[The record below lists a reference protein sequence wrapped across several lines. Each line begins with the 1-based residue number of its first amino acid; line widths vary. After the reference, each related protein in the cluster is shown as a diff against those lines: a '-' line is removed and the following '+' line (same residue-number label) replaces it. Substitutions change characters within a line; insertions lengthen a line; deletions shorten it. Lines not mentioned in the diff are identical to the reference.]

1 MKKVRFG
8 VIGIGNMGTSHSEK
22 LDRGIVPEIELTA
35 VCDLKEDRCQWAREH
50 LSSSVQV
57 YQDPEEMMTK
67 APLDAVIVATPHYDH
82 PRLVMDAFR
91 HGLHAIT
98 EKPAGVYTAAVREM
112 NEAAKKSGKLFGIM
126 YNQRTNPVYA
136 KVKELLASGEMGE
149 IKRVIW
155 LITNWYRSQSYYN
168 SGGWRAT
175 WEGEGGGVLL
185 NQCPHNLDLLQ
196 WIAGM
201 PCGVRAFMKYG
212 CHRDIEVENDVTA
225 YLEYPNGATGLFVTS
240 THETPGTNRLEIS
253 GDRGKIV
260 VENNKITFFRTRIG
274 ETEFHQTWTGGFG
287 SPEYWQIPIEPAKA
301 PALTEHMGI
310 FANFASAIL
319 HGTPLLAPGEEGIL
333 GLSISNAM
341 HLSDWTGQM
350 VDPMHLDEALF
361 KQLLDERIAASTMH
375 KEDVNVTLDVTGT
388 H

>member
-22 LDRGIVPEIELTA
+22 LDHGTVPEIELTA

-149 IKRVIW
+149 IKRVVW

-175 WEGEGGGVLL
+175 WEG
-185 NQCPHNLDLLQ
+185 
-196 WIAGM
+196 A
-201 PCGVRAFMKYG
+201 A
-212 CHRDIEVENDVTA
+212 
-225 YLEYPNGATGLFVTS
+225 
-240 THETPGTNRLEIS
+240 IS
-253 GDRGKIV
+253 APSAD
-260 VENNKITFFRTRIG
+260 G
-274 ETEFHQTWTGGFG
+274 E
-287 SPEYWQIPIEPAKA
+287 S
-301 PALTEHMGI
+301 
-310 FANFASAIL
+310 
-319 HGTPLLAPGEEGIL
+319 
-333 GLSISNAM
+333 
-341 HLSDWTGQM
+341 
-350 VDPMHLDEALF
+350 
-361 KQLLDERIAASTMH
+361 
-375 KEDVNVTLDVTGT
+375 
-388 H
+388 